1 MKTSVAFYTGVLD
14 FESVGG
20 DEDLADPSHS
30 VLSRGEDQLILSS
43 HRGDGE
49 FGQAVVVTTDDVDA
63 VFRKFGNEGCAR
75 PVIQTLPSM
84 FMKALLIRVG
94 VRASSTWT
102 ILMATRSDS
111 CRITR
116 RDRADLKPAPPGNRS
131 YRPSAADLHRLTTLK
146 NTDNLAYGIA

>member
-1 MKTSVAFYTGVLD
+1 MAIIPTVRCKNMKTSVAFYTGVLD

-63 VFRKFGNEGCAR
+63 VFRKFRERGLR
-75 PVIQTLPSM
+75 T
-84 FMKALLIRVG
+84 
-94 VRASSTWT
+94 
-102 ILMATRSDS
+102 
-111 CRITR
+111 
-116 RDRADLKPAPPGNRS
+116 PGNPNAPEHVHEGPIDQSWGTREF
-131 YRPSAADLHRLTTLK
+131 YVDDPDGNTLRFVQ
-146 NTDNLAYGIA
+146 DYAP